1 MNLTLI
7 FVFLFHVSPLAFT
20 RAAPTQMPGEKP
32 RLVKPKQRK
41 ITLQSVLLGTS
52 FENSWSVSVT
62 NACNIFDECL
72 LRVLDYFEQSM
83 YTLLRIKM
91 RVTFLFHRRRIP
103 STTTIL
109 FQ

>member
-1 MNLTLI
+1 
-7 FVFLFHVSPLAFT
+7 
-20 RAAPTQMPGEKP
+20 MPGEKP

-41 ITLQSVLLGTS
+41 ITLQYVLFGTI
-52 FENSWSVSVT
+52 FENSWSVLVT

-72 LRVLDYFEQSM
+72 LRVPDYFKQSV
-83 YTLLRIKM
+83 YTLLCIKM
-91 RVTFLFHRRRIP
+91 CVTFLFHRRRIP